1 MAAAAGGSGRTGS
14 IHLACGALAA
24 SNDAM
29 QKVFTDPSVIPCDF
43 LKGLLESSGIPAM
56 IKNERGSAS
65 AGVGCPL
72 PFSTTVAFA
81 WPEVWVPDE
90 HYEEAAT
97 IVAAMTAEAAT
108 AGGPWTWRGSRRRV
122 VRVLEL
128 RDAEAGVMNPL
139 GERGPRTGESGAR
152 REQPP
157 GTRGMNEAFR

>member
-108 AGGPWTWRGSRRRV
+108 AGGPWTCRQCGEEV
-122 VRVLEL
+122 
-128 RDAEAGVMNPL
+128 DAELSVCWNCETPK
-139 GERGPRTGESGAR
+139 PVS
-152 REQPP
+152 
-157 GTRGMNEAFR
+157 